1 VFIEEEK
8 AACLFGDTRWP
19 PKGAYLRPLHLHYEV
34 NGMKR
39 RVYYNLIYQDTAFE
53 ATEWLIAMEAKAAEA
68 TSNIPDEEAPQ
79 ITTMNAFNSRKMRV
93 ISEGKRGKLWILDEG
108 CEGVW
113 ARMESMAE

>member
-1 VFIEEEK
+1 
-8 AACLFGDTRWP
+8 
-19 PKGAYLRPLHLHYEV
+19 
-34 NGMKR
+34 MKR

-113 ARMESMAE
+113 ARMESMAEERGAVRVSVGWETIAVFGVGLKGNKGDVLLLS